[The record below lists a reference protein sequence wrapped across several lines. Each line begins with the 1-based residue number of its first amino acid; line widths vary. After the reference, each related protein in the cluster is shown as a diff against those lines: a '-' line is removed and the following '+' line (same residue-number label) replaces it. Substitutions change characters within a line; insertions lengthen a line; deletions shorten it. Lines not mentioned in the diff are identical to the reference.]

1 MSWHPIH
8 SGSLR
13 HLCCYQFLLYLEGW
27 VDLHPIIA
35 PCSYERPTNDI
46 MAIKRRAYLLLTLS
60 ALWSESHT
68 CIILERLV
76 QEHLLISA
84 LLESTLLLARPIV
97 DGRL

>member
-27 VDLHPIIA
+27 VDLHPFIA
-35 PCSYERPTNDI
+35 SRCYERPTNDI
-46 MAIKRRAYLLLTLS
+46 MSVKRTANLLLTLS
-60 ALWSESHT
+60 ALRCEAHT

-84 LLESTLLLARPIV
+84 LLESTLLFARPIV
-97 DGRL
+97 NCRL